1 MNDEYKTKE
10 IKNRLTQLT
19 PEGVNLA
26 AGPKGRDKG
35 AYRIDCQAGSY
46 IEFPTDN
53 GGLDAKDHPSIT
65 ILFWMYPQNTDGPIF
80 NYKTTSPLVIHM
92 RMVSGK
98 LHAQFTHR
106 NYQHALKLI
115 TDQPLPLNQW
125 HHVGSSFDHKT
136 GMASLW
142 LNGDQVMENIEKGI
156 HSPLATQDYVI
167 LGAKGGE
174 GPFFKGRI
182 TALGI
187 YEDALTKKKINAI
200 GKASQSNLSF
210 NLQLFYRSF
219 EKGRA
224 SVCPITLVVYFG
236 RLFRTWVRIFQS

>member
-1 MNDEYKTKE
+1 LNGKYETREK
-10 IKNRLTQLT
+10 KNRLTQLT
-19 PEGVNLA
+19 PKCVSLA
-26 AGPKGRDKG
+26 AGPKGRDNG
-35 AYRIDCQAGSY
+35 AYRIDCEAGSY

-53 GGLDAKDHPSIT
+53 GGLDAKHHPSIT

-80 NYKTTSPLVIHM
+80 NYKTTSPLGIHM

-98 LHAQFTHR
+98 LFAQFTHR
-106 NYQHALKLI
+106 NYQHALELI

-125 HHVGSSFDHKT
+125 HHVGSSFDDKT
-136 GMASLW
+136 RMASLW
-142 LNGDQVMENIEKGI
+142 LNGDQVMKGNIGSGKY
-156 HSPLATQDYVI
+156 SPLGTCTQDYVI

-174 GPFFKGRI
+174 GPYFKGRI

-187 YEDALTKKKINAI
+187 YEDALTKKEINAI
-200 GKASQSNLSF
+200 SKASQSNLSF

-236 RLFRTWVRIFQS
+236 RLFQKMG